1 MWVQNTQTV
10 PLPNPDIKPVY
21 PESLDLCVPEG
32 GVGTPASESSV
43 DMSKMQLLGPHLT
56 PEGQESAYLTN
67 SQRDPKYQ
75 CHAIDVHSLDHCCS
89 VAQSCP
95 TL

>member
-1 MWVQNTQTV
+1 MWVQNTQTM

-75 CHAIDVHSLDHCCS
+75 CIPLMFTALTIVVQLLSHV
-89 VAQSCP
+89 
-95 TL
+95 